1 MTTRAEKKMT
11 KRQRRMQGPN
21 PANTWQQQPNI
32 KSSEARA
39 KAYLLDAGLY
49 QGSKSSS
56 KKLKAEDLL
65 DPKLDLNSPEVKFG
79 RMLGGT
85 DQRARHKAVAKLR
98 SYLKARCDI
107 RNVEGGV
114 SELDMMKLWKVS
126 EFISENCASF
136 VFVFYVCLFF
146 RDSCGCMIKKHYA
159 NDSSTASSLHIY
171 IP

>member
-56 KKLKAEDLL
+56 KKLTAEDLL
-65 DPKLDLNSPEVKFG
+65 DPNLDLNSPEVKFG

-107 RNVEGGV
+107 RNVEGGI
-114 SELDMMKLWKVS
+114 SELDMMKLWKVRRDACAFAS
-126 EFISENCASF
+126 LVVCVFMFVSTFIILAA
-136 VFVFYVCLFF
+136 V
-146 RDSCGCMIKKHYA
+146 
-159 NDSSTASSLHIY
+159 
-171 IP
+171 

>member
-32 KSSEARA
+32 KSSAARA

-49 QGSKSSS
+49 QSSS
-56 KKLKAEDLL
+56 KSQTKKPTAEDLL

-98 SYLKARCDI
+98 EYFRARCDI
-107 RNVEGGV
+107 RNVDGGV
-114 SELDMMKLWKVS
+114 SELDMMKLWKVRVS
-126 EFISENCASF
+126 FRAVLLLCAECS
-136 VFVFYVCLFF
+136 VALTNIHQC
-146 RDSCGCMIKKHYA
+146 DA
-159 NDSSTASSLHIY
+159 PLHTLRRSNQ
-171 IP
+171 

>member
-32 KSSEARA
+32 KSSAARA
-39 KAYLLDAGLY
+39 RAYLCDAGLY
-49 QGSKSSS
+49 QSKSS
-56 KKLKAEDLL
+56 KQLAAEDLL

-98 SYLKARCDI
+98 AYLKARCDI
-107 RNVEGGV
+107 RNVGGGV
-114 SELDMMKLWKVS
+114 SELDMMKLWKV
-126 EFISENCASF
+126 
-136 VFVFYVCLFF
+136 
-146 RDSCGCMIKKHYA
+146 R
-159 NDSSTASSLHIY
+159 
-171 IP
+171 

>member
-21 PANTWQQQPNI
+21 PANPWQQQPNI

-56 KKLKAEDLL
+56 KKLTAEDLL

-107 RNVEGGV
+107 RNVEGV
-114 SELDMMKLWKVS
+114 ISELDMMKLWKVRRDA
-126 EFISENCASF
+126 CAFASLVVCVFMF
-136 VFVFYVCLFF
+136 V
-146 RDSCGCMIKKHYA
+146 
-159 NDSSTASSLHIY
+159 STFTMR
-171 IP
+171 

>member
-49 QGSKSSS
+49 QGSKSSSS

-126 EFISENCASF
+126 EFISENCASLIC
-136 VFVFYVCLFF
+136 VLCL
-146 RDSCGCMIKKHYA
+146 
-159 NDSSTASSLHIY
+159 SLLS
-171 IP
+171 